1 MVKVVKKKSFRAKL
15 KVKVCQFFT
24 CFYEGLAFSYESFK
38 DFFRIFLYKI
48 KAFGY
53 YCAPSTIRFKLM
65 TSVKF
70 LKVRK
75 CFYIYPIFRIK
86 RFFFSLA
93 RCIKDAKG
101 DAVLYFKEIFLR
113 HWKLTLFAF
122 VVCFGIFLLDYQ
134 GTIKFGLV
142 TLAREL
148 INSPNQKK
156 LFDLYVSLA
165 GIIGTFLGL
174 YFAAASI
181 IAQTIYAKVNGEIG
195 KLLTSIRLSNI
206 YVKSIIVLMAILL
219 VSIFMMVQGIK
230 LSIWN
235 FYLVAIFSFISLVS
249 FWELASYIFLFFNP
263 ANLISQYIYPSIQK
277 NINLATNSSLYKYD
291 ANFQNH
297 LCKIT
302 NDTFNTYDNIV
313 EFALNQDL
321 LQTNVV
327 IDIINQA
334 FVSMSNYIAIKS
346 KIPTNSY
353 WFPQTYQFKKYT
365 SASFSDIDLSQKTGT
380 GFIPATVHDTMWVEE
395 RFIQIINRCLKKL
408 FEKGKYKLYY
418 SVILQVGQYVK
429 WLNAKSKTDEVFF
442 ILDKIYNPFS
452 VNFVSNSSDKFY
464 TYIAD
469 AYVSIYVDL
478 ALSFNTNIKQGIE
491 KITIKKIMKRG
502 FIHNS
507 MNLPNS
513 LKKVMEDLHNRL
525 WFESKVEGNIKTPN
539 WHIRNLLIENSLEFT
554 KQWYQDIISRVS
566 KIICDYSEDEFIKN
580 NPDISVVIFNRV
592 YEFYHKLHNALETSK
607 KAFKNDKSFVLLQN
621 QLDAIKNQLLRLV
634 IKISPYIRP
643 TDGQTPDHLGFVY
656 IILHKEL
663 LNIIFEEKTENDD
676 IVGDL
681 LRTMVH
687 VVEAQMQDIGEDVVN
702 LVKSGKPVVFIHN
715 NMNWYSAKIEMFFAE
730 LMDLSGYIFLF
741 DDIYENKNLKL
752 QIIPVWEYIIEKL
765 GIKTLISQISS
776 YKRPTLSTAKWS
788 VFDNILQ
795 TAASYKISE
804 LGLLW
809 GTSHYSFCN
818 QGEKEKP
825 TKQYKTKLLENI
837 CHKDSDMWRCPKGHD
852 IFIVLYLLDK
862 CDEAQQKELLKNSE
876 TSRVYRDSR
885 DDEAK

>member
-1 MVKVVKKKSFRAKL
+1 MVKIRKKKSFRT
-15 KVKVCQFFT
+15 KVKVVANRTITNLC
-24 CFYEGLAFSYESFK
+24 EGLSFTNENFK
-38 DFFRIFLYKI
+38 DFLSMSLYRIKS
-48 KAFGY
+48 FGY
-53 YCAPSTIRFKLM
+53 YFAPSTIRFKLM

-70 LKVRK
+70 LRIRK
-75 CFYIYPIFRIK
+75 HLYTDPIFRIK
-86 RFFFSLA
+86 RFFFGLA
-93 RCIKDAKG
+93 RYIKDAKG
-101 DAVLYFKEIFLR
+101 DTVLYFKEIFLR
-113 HWKLTLFAF
+113 HWKLTLFTF
-122 VVCFGIFLLDYQ
+122 VVCSGVFLLDYQ
-134 GTIKFGLV
+134 GTIKIGLV
-142 TLAREL
+142 TLAHEL

-156 LFDLYVSLA
+156 LFDLYVGLA
-165 GIIGTFLGL
+165 GTIGTFLGL
-174 YFAAASI
+174 YFTAASI

-206 YVKSIIVLMAILL
+206 YVKSIIGLMAILL
-219 VSIFMMVQGIK
+219 ISIFMMVQGIK
-230 LSIWN
+230 LGVWN
-235 FYLVAIFSFISLVS
+235 FYLVAIFSFISLIS
-249 FWELASYIFLFFNP
+249 FWELAFYIFMFFNP
-263 ANLISQYIYPSIQK
+263 ANIISKYIYPSIQK
-277 NINLATNSSLYKYD
+277 NINLVTNSSLYKYD
-291 ANFQNH
+291 ANFQSH

-313 EFALNQDL
+313 EFALNQNL

-334 FVSMSNYIAIKS
+334 FVSMSNYVAIKS

-353 WFPQTYQFKKYT
+353 WFPETYQFKKYT
-365 SASFSDIDLSQKTGT
+365 SASFSDIELSRKTGT
-380 GFIPATVHDTMWVEE
+380 GFMPATVHDTMWVEE
-395 RFIQIINRCLKKL
+395 RFIQIINRCLEKL

-418 SVILQVGQYVK
+418 SVILQISQYVK
-429 WLNAKSKTDEVFF
+429 WLNANSKTDEVFF

-452 VNFVSNSSDKFY
+452 VNFVSKSSDKFY

-469 AYVSIYVDL
+469 AYMSIYVDL
-478 ALSFNTNIKQGIE
+478 ALSFNTNSKQGIE
-491 KITIKKIMKRG
+491 KITIKKIMKRE

-507 MNLPNS
+507 TNLPNS

-525 WFESKVEGNIKTPN
+525 WFESKVEGIIKTPD
-539 WHIRNLLIENSLEFT
+539 WHIQNLLIENCLEFT
-554 KQWYQDIISRVS
+554 KQWYKDIISRVS
-566 KIICDYSEDEFIKN
+566 KIIYDYSEDEFIKN
-580 NPDISVVIFNRV
+580 NSDISVAIFNRA
-592 YEFYHKLHNALETSK
+592 YEFYHKLHNSLETSK
-607 KAFKNDKSFVLLQN
+607 KDFQDDNAFKLVQR
-621 QLDAIKNQLLRLV
+621 QLENIKNQLLRLV
-634 IKISPYIRP
+634 IKISPYIKP
-643 TDGQTPDHLGFVY
+643 TDGKTPDHLGFVY
-656 IILHKEL
+656 ITLHEEL

-681 LRTMVH
+681 LRTMAH
-687 VVEAQMQDIGEDVVN
+687 VVEMQIQDIGEDVIN
-702 LVKSGKPVVFIHN
+702 LVKSGRPIVLIHN
-715 NMNWYSAKIEMFFAE
+715 NMNWYLSKVEMFCAE

-752 QIIPVWEYIIEKL
+752 QIIPVWESIIEKL

-788 VFDNILQ
+788 VFDNTLQ

-809 GTSHYSFCN
+809 GTSHYSFFN

-862 CDEAQQKELLKNSE
+862 CDEAQQKELLKNWE
-876 TSRVYRDSR
+876 TSIVYRNSK
-885 DDEAK
+885 DDETK